1 MSLSS
6 SINTSLEDHLSQI
19 DDSISLTQTPQEQQ
33 QQQQEQEEIEIDI
46 SSPKPEDYPKPRW
59 QLRKRAI
66 PLFPPSK
73 KGRQQ
78 KTPILSPLSSA
89 TPAISPSP
97 AGTRPPTKFVAAT
110 GAGPSSVAGGGAGAG
125 PSSVAGGGTG
135 AGPSSAAGGGS
146 SGAGSGSSGAGG
158 GGSSGAGGGSS
169 GAGGGSSGG
178 GSSGAGGGSSGAGGG
193 SSGAG
198 GGSSGAG
205 GAGGGSS
212 GAGGGSS
219 GAAGSAGAAGPIP
232 PRGPRR
238 QRGPRGR
245 RNHPRSNHPY
255 HQPTVNVSLPVYTPK
270 QITRHSYINSLYT
283 AWISHPHLPNIIIV
297 PNCYTWTPTCFCKH
311 EYFWHT
317 FLTRHAANFG
327 LVYTISLLHRSFR
340 GSSTPIIVP
349 RPYFSACATLA
360 PPHKAATKVYQYIY
374 VRAENACGS
383 RVRIAS
389 GFREAQQIC

>member
-46 SSPKPEDYPKPRW
+46 SSPEPEDYPKPRW

-89 TPAISPSP
+89 TPATSPSP
-97 AGTRPPTKFVAAT
+97 AGTRPPTKFAAAT

-169 GAGGGSSGG
+169 GG

-198 GGSSGAG
+198 GGSSGA
-205 GAGGGSS
+205 A
-212 GAGGGSS
+212 

-270 QITRHSYINSLYT
+270 QITHHSYINSLYT
-283 AWISHPHLPNIIIV
+283 AWISHSHLPNIIIV

-349 RPYFSACATLA
+349 RPCFSACATLA
-360 PPHKAATKVYQYIY
+360 PPPQS
-374 VRAENACGS
+374 CD
-383 RVRIAS
+383 
-389 GFREAQQIC
+389 

>member
-1 MSLSS
+1 MS
-6 SINTSLEDHLSQI
+6 
-19 DDSISLTQTPQEQQ
+19 
-33 QQQQEQEEIEIDI
+33 
-46 SSPKPEDYPKPRW
+46 
-59 QLRKRAI
+59 
-66 PLFPPSK
+66 
-73 KGRQQ
+73 G
-78 KTPILSPLSSA
+78 
-89 TPAISPSP
+89 
-97 AGTRPPTKFVAAT
+97 
-110 GAGPSSVAGGGAGAG
+110 AGGGGSSGAG
-125 PSSVAGGGTG
+125 
-135 AGPSSAAGGGS
+135 GGGS

-158 GGSSGAGGGSS
+158 GGLSGAG
-169 GAGGGSSGG
+169 GGGSSGG

-193 SSGAG
+193 SSGTG
-198 GGSSGAG
+198 GGSS

-219 GAAGSAGAAGPIP
+219 GAAGAAGSAGAAGPIP

-270 QITRHSYINSLYT
+270 QITHHSYINSLYT
-283 AWISHPHLPNIIIV
+283 AWISHSHLPNIIIV

>member
-1 MSLSS
+1 MSSSS

-33 QQQQEQEEIEIDI
+33 QQQQEIEIDI
-46 SSPKPEDYPKPRW
+46 SSPEPEDYPKPRW

-89 TPAISPSP
+89 TPATSPSP

-125 PSSVAGGGTG
+125 PSSVAGGGAG
-135 AGPSSAAGGGS
+135 AGPSSAAGGGSSGAGGGDSNGAGGGGS

-193 SSGAG
+193 SSR
-198 GGSSGAG
+198 
-205 GAGGGSS
+205 
-212 GAGGGSS
+212 
-219 GAAGSAGAAGPIP
+219 AAGPIP

-270 QITRHSYINSLYT
+270 QITHHSYINSLYT
-283 AWISHPHLPNIIIV
+283 AWISHSHLSNIIIV

-360 PPHKAATKVYQYIY
+360 PPPQS
-374 VRAENACGS
+374 CD
-383 RVRIAS
+383 
-389 GFREAQQIC
+389 